1 MSYMPP
7 FARMRQIR
15 RDAVRP
21 EKDTPAPV
29 NVEAALALVPEVAPL
44 VPEVAPLVPEVAPL
58 VETVLVL
65 EVAPPA
71 DLEVVV
77 ATPEEEIPT
86 DEPTPEVEDK
96 PASPAEA
103 PAKEEAAAEVVPA
116 EVAAAPKKLVFNNQM
131 NKKDLTAIARAA
143 GWEVPEDLTR
153 AAILAGLTKMN
164 NE

>member
-44 VPEVAPLVPEVAPL
+44 V
-58 VETVLVL
+58 ETVLVL
-65 EVAPPA
+65 EVAPQA
-71 DLEVVV
+71 DLEVAV

-96 PASPAEA
+96 PAIPAEA